1 MKIRTT
7 IEYEVNPK
15 DYDDGLEHESIPTS
29 EEILDQEQ
37 CRMIAYLGY
46 LWVIHPGPASVG
58 TNVEVKTKE
67 IK

>member
-7 IEYEVNPK
+7 IEYEVDPK
-15 DYDDGLEHESIPTS
+15 DYDGGPEA
-29 EEILDQEQ
+29 ILDQEQ

-58 TNVEVKTKE
+58 TNVEVKAEE